1 VRGYAD
7 LVRSPGVL
15 GVTSAQLFARLPLG
29 VLSLAILLHVQSESG
44 SYALAGSV
52 VACVSVGEAIAMPLT
67 ARLAGAF
74 GITKTLLTT
83 AGINAAATLAV
94 AFVVPNLVLF
104 FLGLLVG
111 ASIPPIMP
119 VVRALYPQMVPADA
133 LHTLFALDTT
143 AQELIWIAGP
153 VIATSLTSA
162 VSTVMPLA
170 LCSVITVAGTAWLLL
185 NPPMRALRIERST
198 SSVGK
203 ALTARAVILAMTA
216 SLTLVASF
224 MALEVG
230 VVADYGEQKGLAGV
244 ALAISGFGSLVGG
257 LTLGHRRLSTHGLV
271 ATLAIVAI
279 GTACTGLAPDRTF
292 QMMALFFAG
301 FGFAPAMSTLYLAA
315 SRAVEPHAAAEAFG
329 WLNTASLVGA
339 AIGTALAG
347 FAQDAFGGAGPFVT
361 ATVLAAVAALSPV
374 IMRPTRPLPKLST

>member
-1 VRGYAD
+1 
-7 LVRSPGVL
+7 
-15 GVTSAQLFARLPLG
+15 
-29 VLSLAILLHVQSESG
+29 
-44 SYALAGSV
+44 
-52 VACVSVGEAIAMPLT
+52 
-67 ARLAGAF
+67 
-74 GITKTLLTT
+74 
-83 AGINAAATLAV
+83 
-94 AFVVPNLVLF
+94 
-104 FLGLLVG
+104 
-111 ASIPPIMP
+111 
-119 VVRALYPQMVPADA
+119 MVPADA